1 MRREGIRTAV
11 AVSEDEYLAPVYEPD
26 CDYVEGQLVER
37 NSGEYDHS
45 RLQTLLAIFFG
56 GLEKQGGGRVL
67 TEQRCRLAPRQYRIP
82 DVCVMRPDAPR

>member
-1 MRREGIRTAV
+1 MRTAV
-11 AVSEDEYLAPVYEPD
+11 AISEDEYLASVYEPD
-26 CDYVEGQLVER
+26 CDYIEGQLVER